1 MVLNPSYYDAWTL
14 IGHEYIELRNFSQ
27 GLHSYRKA
35 IAGNPNDYKAWY
47 GLGQVRSTF
56 WETHAMIFVQ
66 AYEMLKNHTS
76 ALTHHLKALDL
87 RPNNDRICEAIGD
100 SYEKLD
106 QLHLAKRYFKRAS
119 R

>member
-1 MVLNPSYYDAWTL
+1 MITKLGMDSDRYYNSLVPNCQSVNGGNNIPVTSL
-14 IGHEYIELRNFSQ
+14 T
-27 GLHSYRKA
+27 RK
-35 IAGNPNDYKAWY
+35 Y
-47 GLGQVRSTF
+47 F
-56 WETHAMIFVQ
+56 Q

-76 ALTHHLKALDL
+76 ALTHHLKALNL

-106 QLHLAKRYFKRAS
+106 QLDIAKRYFKRAS

>member
-1 MVLNPSYYDAWTL
+1 
-14 IGHEYIELRNFSQ
+14 
-27 GLHSYRKA
+27 
-35 IAGNPNDYKAWY
+35 
-47 GLGQVRSTF
+47 
-56 WETHAMIFVQ
+56 MISVQ

-76 ALTHHLKALDL
+76 ALTHHLKALNL

-106 QLHLAKRYFKRAS
+106 QLHIAKRYFKRAS